1 MAYQYA
7 FEGKENSA
15 RAVGVSLPISRKESV
30 MICQGI
36 RGLSVQKAKKFL
48 EDVIALKTPVKFT
61 RYNGDMGHKAGTAAG
76 SFPKSS
82 CKHILLLLK
91 SAEANAQFKGLSTG
105 ALIVRSAMAQKGPTA
120 YHFGRNR
127 TKAKRTHVEL
137 VLEEGKKQ

>member
-1 MAYQYA
+1 
-7 FEGKENSA
+7 
-15 RAVGVSLPISRKESV
+15 

-36 RGLSVQKAKKFL
+36 RGLQVQKAKKFL
-48 EDVIALKTPVKFT
+48 EDVIALKVPVKFT
-61 RYNGDMGHKAGTAAG
+61 RYNMDMGHKAGTMSG
-76 SFPKSS
+76 RFPKGA

-105 ALIVRSAMAQKGPTA
+105 SLLVRSAIAQKGPTA

-127 TKAKRTHVEL
+127 TKAKRTHIEL